1 MISMVLPTSAT
12 MYARAS
18 AGNTDGASYGEST
31 DNNDTLPITSNE
43 NSDALP
49 TEPTVINSTGNEQLQ
64 GADFENTI
72 LNIHN

>member
-18 AGNTDGASYGEST
+18 AGNTDGSSYGEST

-64 GADFENTI
+64 DADFENTI